1 MSKKIASK
9 FSSTK
14 QNRSGKTLDELMQAA
29 LIIAEKA
36 DLKNFN
42 SRKLSEKSGYSLG
55 TLVKRLGSVENIFL
69 WAVKKIRE
77 KYSKE
82 FVQQI
87 KDIDKN
93 LTLDAALERIIDKF
107 FIIFRKVNVKTI
119 QYFQDRIFKKNGF
132 MPDFYDYTDVG
143 AIEWVKTAK
152 NNKTNTFRQMSEDEA
167 IILFRMS
174 MTLIERS
181 FVEGKAIAGT
191 EKHRKIII
199 ENLRRL
205 FKK

>member
-1 MSKKIASK
+1 MSKNIT
-9 FSSTK
+9 STK
-14 QNRSGKTLDELMQAA
+14 QKRSRKTLDELMQAA
-29 LIIAEKA
+29 LIIAQEA

-42 SRKLSEKSGYSLG
+42 SRKLAQKSGYSLG
-55 TLVKRLGSVENIFL
+55 TLVKRLGSIENIFL

-93 LTLDAALERIIDKF
+93 LTLDTAIERIVDKF
-107 FIIFRKVNVKTI
+107 FIIFKKVNPKTI
-119 QYFQDRIFKKNGF
+119 QYFEDRMLKKNGF
-132 MPDFYDYTDVG
+132 APDFYDYTDVG
-143 AIEWVKTAK
+143 AIEWVNTAK
-152 NNKTNTFRQMSEDEA
+152 NNKTNTFRQMSVDEA
-167 IILFRMS
+167 KILFKMN
-174 MTLIERS
+174 MTLIERP

-191 EKHRKIII
+191 ERHRKIII

-205 FKK
+205 FKR

>member
-14 QNRSGKTLDELMQAA
+14 QKRSGKTLDELMQAA
-29 LIIAEKA
+29 LIIAEEA

-55 TLVKRLGSVENIFL
+55 TLVKRLGSVESIFL

-107 FIIFRKVNVKTI
+107 FIIFKKVNPKTI
-119 QYFQDRIFKKNGF
+119 QYFENRMFKKNGF
-132 MPDFYDYTDVG
+132 VPDFYDYSDVG

-152 NNKTNTFRQMSEDEA
+152 NNKTNTFRQMSVDEA
-167 IILFRMS
+167 KILFKMN
-174 MTLIERS
+174 MTLIERP

-205 FKK
+205 FKR

>member
-1 MSKKIASK
+1 MSKNIT
-9 FSSTK
+9 STK
-14 QNRSGKTLDELMQAA
+14 QKRSRKTLEELMQAA
-29 LIIAEKA
+29 LIIAQEA

-42 SRKLSEKSGYSLG
+42 SRKLAQKSGYSLG
-55 TLVKRLGSVENIFL
+55 TLVKRLGSIENIFL

-93 LTLDAALERIIDKF
+93 LTLDTALERIVDKF
-107 FIIFRKVNVKTI
+107 FIIFKKVNPKTI
-119 QYFQDRIFKKNGF
+119 QYFEDRMLKKNGF
-132 MPDFYDYTDVG
+132 APDFYDYTDVG
-143 AIEWVKTAK
+143 AIEWVTTAK
-152 NNKTNTFRQMSEDEA
+152 NNKTNTFRQMSADEA
-167 IILFRMS
+167 KILFKMN
-174 MTLIERS
+174 MTLIERP

-191 EKHRKIII
+191 ERHRKIIT
-199 ENLRRL
+199 ENLKRL

>member
-1 MSKKIASK
+1 MSKKIAPK
-9 FSSTK
+9 FSSAK
-14 QNRSGKTLDELMQAA
+14 QKRSEKTLDELMQAA
-29 LIIAEKA
+29 LIIAEEA

-77 KYSKE
+77 KYTKE
-82 FVQQI
+82 YVQQI

-93 LTLDAALERIIDKF
+93 LTLDAALERIIDKL
-107 FIIFRKVNVKTI
+107 FIIFKKVNVKTI
-119 QYFQDRIFKKNGF
+119 QYFEDRMFKKHGF
-132 MPDFYDYTDVG
+132 VSDFYDYTDVG

-174 MTLIERS
+174 RTLIERP

-191 EKHRKIII
+191 ERHRKIII

>member
-1 MSKKIASK
+1 
-9 FSSTK
+9 
-14 QNRSGKTLDELMQAA
+14 MQAA
-29 LIIAEKA
+29 LIIAQEA

-42 SRKLSEKSGYSLG
+42 SRKLAQKSGYSLG
-55 TLVKRLGSVENIFL
+55 TLVKRLGSIENIFL

-82 FVQQI
+82 LVQQI

-93 LTLDAALERIIDKF
+93 LTLDTALERIVDKF
-107 FIIFRKVNVKTI
+107 FIIFKKVNPKTI
-119 QYFQDRIFKKNGF
+119 QYFENRMLKKNGF
-132 MPDFYDYTDVG
+132 VSDFYDYTDVG

-152 NNKTNTFRQMSEDEA
+152 NNKTNTFRQMSVDEA
-167 IILFRMS
+167 KILFKMN
-174 MTLIERS
+174 MTLIERP

-191 EKHRKIII
+191 ERHHKIII

>member
-29 LIIAEKA
+29 LIIAQEA

>member
-1 MSKKIASK
+1 MSKNLLSK

-14 QNRSGKTLDELMQAA
+14 QRRAGKTLDELMQAA
-29 LIIAEKA
+29 IIIAEEA
-36 DLKNFN
+36 DYKNFN
-42 SRKLSEKSGYSLG
+42 SRKLAKKSGYSLG

-93 LTLDAALERIIDKF
+93 LTLDAALESIVDKF
-107 FIIFRKVNVKTI
+107 FIIFKKVNPKTI
-119 QYFQDRIFKKNGF
+119 QYFEDRMLKKNGF
-132 MPDFYDYTDVG
+132 APNFYDYTDVG

-152 NNKTNTFRQMSEDEA
+152 NNKTNTFRQMSADEA
-167 IILFRMS
+167 KILFKMN
-174 MTLIERS
+174 MTLIERP

-205 FKK
+205 FKR